1 MNTIIDDFPFQSVLS
16 LDPLL
21 VYIEKQAKNLDKT
34 IDYHGKGFKDLLREA
49 QDLRGPIKDA
59 SLLKDRAD
67 LINRLISTVFS
78 PLSWETDAVG
88 AVIPFSI
95 EPILVSPR
103 FRQLFLDE
111 KGLFKG
117 RVNVSAEHFD
127 RGRVVRVYLFILE
140 QFYGIRQ
147 RIDYPIIRIVKDPET
162 GLDRHF
168 KMELDFRFVEI
179 HAYKEL
185 NELSDEERNRLR
197 EHLTEPEILREILP
211 PENFELRGFTVLRAV
226 DITESEMISALQ
238 RDLIDQDSIV
248 SKDGF
253 LSIQQNIRTLFK
265 RPGLVASLAALQD
278 EQVLLLNSGSEMT
291 HKCIFADTRH
301 VPMSE
306 FKGSVFEQA
315 VQSKEIVR
323 VPDMADVVSS
333 GNLEQEI
340 VDNGVH
346 SCLIAPLN
354 FKDECIGT
362 LDLGSSIP
370 GDFGPMDAFLM
381 EQIRPIF
388 SIALKKALDDLQN
401 QVQKVIKENCTAIH
415 PSVDWRFRQAAI
427 RYLENLRIDPA
438 SEIEPIA
445 FKDVYP
451 LYAAADIRGSS
462 SERNRAIQADLAKH
476 LQLGFDIIRFAAE
489 AHPLPILE
497 ELKGRIG
504 LYINKI
510 KGSLDTGDELSV
522 VKFLRDE
529 VESLFPQLMGTGL
542 KVARSIELYQATVN
556 QQMGTVYRFRKDFEE
571 SFSALSQKLA
581 AYLDRKEAEAQ
592 AIFPH
597 YFERHETDGVDY
609 MIYTGATLMEDGNF
623 HELYLKNLRLWQ
635 LKVACGM
642 AKRTE
647 RLKSTFKVPL
657 DIGQLILVQNVP
669 LSIRFRFDEKRF
681 SVVGAYDIRHAII
694 KSRVD
699 KAVVR
704 RTGER
709 LTQPGKVA
717 IIYSNYDEAEEI
729 GHHIRFLQSEGYLT
743 EELEELEV
751 EDLPG
756 VQGLRSFRVGVNLE
770 STVEIE
776 SVKIA
781 SKY

>member
-1 MNTIIDDFPFQSVLS
+1 
-16 LDPLL
+16 
-21 VYIEKQAKNLDKT
+21 
-34 IDYHGKGFKDLLREA
+34 
-49 QDLRGPIKDA
+49 
-59 SLLKDRAD
+59 
-67 LINRLISTVFS
+67 
-78 PLSWETDAVG
+78 
-88 AVIPFSI
+88 
-95 EPILVSPR
+95 
-103 FRQLFLDE
+103 
-111 KGLFKG
+111 
-117 RVNVSAEHFD
+117 
-127 RGRVVRVYLFILE
+127 
-140 QFYGIRQ
+140 
-147 RIDYPIIRIVKDPET
+147 
-162 GLDRHF
+162 
-168 KMELDFRFVEI
+168 MELDFRFVEI
-179 HAYKEL
+179 HAHKEL
-185 NELSDEERNRLR
+185 KELSDEERNRLR

-253 LSIQQNIRTLFK
+253 LAIQQNIRTLFK
-265 RPGLVASLAALQD
+265 RPGLVASLAAFQD
-278 EQVLLLNSGSEMT
+278 EQVLLLNSGSDMT

-301 VPMSE
+301 VPISE

-315 VQSKEIVR
+315 VESKEIVR
-323 VPDMADVVSS
+323 VPDMADVVSA

-340 VDNGVH
+340 VDNGIH

-354 FKDECIGT
+354 YKDECIGT

-370 GDFGPMDAFLM
+370 GDFGPMDALLM

-427 RYLENLRIDPA
+427 RYLENLRKDPA
-438 SEIEPIA
+438 AEIEPIA
-445 FKDVYP
+445 FKNVYP

-476 LQLGFDIIRFAAE
+476 LQLGFDVIRFAAE

-497 ELKGRIG
+497 ELKSRIG

-529 VESLFPQLMGTGL
+529 VESLFPQLKGTGL
-542 KVARSIELYQATVN
+542 KVARAIELYQATVD

-581 AYLDRKEAEAQ
+581 AYLDRKEAEVQ

-609 MIYTGATLMEDGNF
+609 MMYMGASLMEDGNF

-635 LKVACGM
+635 IKVACGM

-647 RLKSTFKVPL
+647 KLKSSFKVPL

-699 KAVVR
+699 KAMVR

-709 LTQPGKVA
+709 LTQPGKIA
-717 IIYSNYDEAEEI
+717 IIYSNSDEAKEI

-770 STVEIE
+770 STVEIA

-781 SKY
+781 S